1 MAIYLY
7 SRVKGKVFAKQKLG
21 GPVRGMF
28 LKWKLGRENRSNKNF
43 ADFLELFL
51 NILLSVQYAADCSAE
66 EHFTGFKS
74 ARLDVNILLRYEVKL
89 LFLNPVDFN

>member
-1 MAIYLY
+1 MQ
-7 SRVKGKVFAKQKLG
+7 QKLG
-21 GPVRGMF
+21 GPVAGMF

-89 LFLNPVDFN
+89 LFLNPMDFN